1 MIEERQ
7 WRNGGRKER
16 GWKCWMESKDG
27 RDALVEDSKQSTHIR
42 FIGVEMMCIVLLD
55 TD

>member
-1 MIEERQ
+1 MEEWRQ
-7 WRNGGRKER
+7 EGEGLKVL
-16 GWKCWMESKDG
+16 ESQEG
-27 RDALVEDSKQSTHIR
+27 RDALVEDSKQFTHIR

>member
-1 MIEERQ
+1 MAA
-7 WRNGGRKER
+7 GRR
-16 GWKCWMESKDG
+16 GDV

-55 TD
+55 N